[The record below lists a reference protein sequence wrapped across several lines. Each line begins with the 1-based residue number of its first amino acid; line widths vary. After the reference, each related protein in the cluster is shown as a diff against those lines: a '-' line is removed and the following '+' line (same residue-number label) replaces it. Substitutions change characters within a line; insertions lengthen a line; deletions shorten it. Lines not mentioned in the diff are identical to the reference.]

1 MTDKQAGKGSK
12 PRKVDME
19 KWQKAPY
26 WKKLGRRGKK
36 KREKG
41 DNRGK

>member
-1 MTDKQAGKGSK
+1 MTDKQAGKGDA
-12 PRKVDME
+12 PRKYDMS
-19 KWQKAPY
+19 KWTKAPL

-36 KREKG
+36 KKG